1 VNGALQSPAASVEQP
16 TRHEHVT
23 DQHRDLLT
31 TTAICERAGISRWT
45 WRAWVRSGKAPKPV
59 ANLPGHPRWKASDI
73 ANFLDGRLGY
83 SNRRFFGKAR

>member
-1 VNGALQSPAASVEQP
+1 MKPLTQTVEQP
-16 TRHEHVT
+16 ARDVNSQDQTRK
-23 DQHRDLLT
+23 LLRI
-31 TTAICERAGISRWT
+31 ADICALAGICRWT
-45 WRAWVRSGKAPKPV
+45 WAAWVRSGKAPKPV